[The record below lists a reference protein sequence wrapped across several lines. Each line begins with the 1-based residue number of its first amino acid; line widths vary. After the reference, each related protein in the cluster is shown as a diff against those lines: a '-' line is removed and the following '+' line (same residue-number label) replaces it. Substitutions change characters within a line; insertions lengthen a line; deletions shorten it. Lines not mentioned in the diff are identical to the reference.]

1 MIFSSRD
8 FFAQNWINYLLAAR
22 IVTCFVGRDRS
33 SGVRNLDVVRAEN
46 RLLAFDFFEFRGDHM
61 RRQLVQIT
69 LDLLL
74 ILLASLVALWLRE
87 NFEMPMN
94 RFVPYLPHLALTLA
108 VAVPILMI
116 NGVHRSIWR
125 LSERTD
131 YLRISGAS
139 LAIVVAATMLG
150 FLVNRLDTVPR
161 SLPVLQALVMVVAMV
176 GARVFAR
183 EIHVRRRQTQLT
195 SIGAEAVGA
204 RDTVLV
210 VGINSIAELYLH
222 SVAEYGADRVVVAGL
237 LGRNER
243 HSGRIVQQQKILG
256 TPEEV
261 VTILRDLDVHG
272 VFVNR
277 ILLTVPFDSLS
288 ESAQETLLEVE
299 RGSEI
304 TLDFFAERVFG
315 TESGPGGKPGGPV
328 SKSAEIKVGN
338 QGLSLKC
345 SETDLEALGR
355 NRYFAVKRG
364 LDILGATALLL
375 LTLPFMAL
383 IALFV
388 AIDIGLPTMFWQQ
401 RPGRFGVP
409 FRVYK
414 FRTMGAAHGRDGRRI
429 PDIDRSS
436 VIGSFLRRFRLDE
449 LPQLWDILRGDMSF
463 VGPRPLLP
471 VDQSPSHS
479 ARLLMRPGLTGW
491 AQIKGGREISAE
503 DKAALDIWYVRNAS
517 FKLDMQIA
525 ALTVPMV
532 FGGERIDTDSILQ
545 ARRELTALGFY
556 TS

>member
-1 MIFSSRD
+1 V
-8 FFAQNWINYLLAAR
+8 A
-22 IVTCFVGRDRS
+22 DRKS
-33 SGVRNLDVVRAEN
+33 PCIGASKSDNGSVLV
-46 RLLAFDFFEFRGDHM
+46 EFCGDQM
-61 RRQLVQIT
+61 RRQLVQ
-69 LDLLL
+69 LSFDLVL
-74 ILLASLVALWLRE
+74 ILVASTIALWLRE
-87 NFEMPMN
+87 NFEMSIL
-94 RFVPYLPHLALTLA
+94 RISAFLPHLVLTIL
-108 VAVPILMI
+108 VAVPILI
-116 NGVHRSIWR
+116 VNGVHRSIWR

-131 YLRISGAS
+131 YLRITGAA
-139 LAIVVAATMLG
+139 LAIVTTATVLG
-150 FLVNRLDTVPR
+150 FLVNRLDAVPR
-161 SLPVLQALVMVVAMV
+161 SLPVLQALVMVVVMV
-176 GARVFAR
+176 GARVLAR
-183 EIHVRRRQTQLT
+183 EIHVRRRETQLT

-210 VGINSIAELYLH
+210 VGINRIAELYLH

-277 ILLTVPFDSLS
+277 ILLTVPFSSLS
-288 ESAQETLLEVE
+288 EGAQETLLEVE

-315 TESGPGGKPGGPV
+315 SETGPGDKPGGPAQKKGSEINV
-328 SKSAEIKVGN
+328 ASK
-338 QGLSLKC
+338 GLMLKC

-355 NRYFAVKRG
+355 NRYFAVKRC
-364 LDILGATALLL
+364 LDILGASALLL
-375 LTLPFMAL
+375 LTFPLMAL

-429 PDIDRSS
+429 PDADRSS
-436 VIGSFLRRFRLDE
+436 VIGGFLRRFRLDE

-517 FKLDMQIA
+517 FKLDLQIV

-532 FGGERIDTDSILQ
+532 FGGERIDNDSILQ

-556 TS
+556 SS